1 MISKS
6 WTYSYCW
13 QWLAVLDMN
22 RQEICPKLNIVVCMK
37 QVPDTKK
44 VQLNTGTNTLDRN
57 NINKMMNPAD
67 ASALEQA
74 YRLKK
79 ANGGEASVRALTM
92 GPRSAEDVLKQ
103 AAHQGADRLI
113 LLTDSAYVGSDT
125 YATAKIL
132 SRAILATGPFDLI
145 LCGRKT
151 IDGETG
157 QVGPQLSVQLG
168 VPCLTNVTGIEL
180 NLPGILCKRLTEK
193 GIDEIYVPLPAVVTL
208 CENMP
213 EHKPALAELRKAREI
228 NIEQISNRHL
238 ELEEQ
243 ESGLKGS
250 KTRVVRIL
258 HHTYQSRNCRMAD
271 SMEEA
276 ADLVMNK
283 ISENRKN
290 E

>member
-1 MISKS
+1 MF
-6 WTYSYCW
+6 
-13 QWLAVLDMN
+13 DMSQ
-22 RQEICPKLNIVVCMK
+22 QEVCSKLNIVVCMK
-37 QVPDTKK
+37 QVPNTKK
-44 VQLNTGTNTLDRN
+44 VQLGTRTNTLDRS

-79 ANGGEASVRALTM
+79 ANGGKGSVRALTM

-103 AAHQGADRLI
+103 AARQGADHLI
-113 LLTDSAYVGSDT
+113 LVTDSAYVGSDT

-168 VPCLTNVTGIEL
+168 VPCLTNVTSVEL
-180 NLPGILCKRLTEK
+180 NLPGVLCKRLTEK
-193 GIDEIYVPLPAVVTL
+193 SIDEVYVPLPAVVTL
-208 CENMP
+208 CENML
-213 EHKPALAELRKAREI
+213 EHKPTLTELRKAREMS
-228 NIEQISNRHL
+228 IEQITNRRL
-238 ELEEQ
+238 ELKEQ

-250 KTRVVRIL
+250 KTQVRKIL
-258 HHTYQSRNCRMAD
+258 YYMRQSRKCKMVGCL
-271 SMEEA
+271 EEA
-276 ADLVMNK
+276 ADLIMNK
-283 ISENRKN
+283 ISENLKN